1 MSELVEKVARVIAE
15 DDWEQAP
22 EGRAGQRMMQNRDG
36 TFRDINAL
44 SRDEYRDQARA
55 AIAAVAEWLDPKEIP
70 MVLADA
76 PAEIIAAYLRGQLEQ
91 PKGAAGDGR

>member
-1 MSELVEKVARVIAE
+1 MSELVEKVARAISE
-15 DDWEQAP
+15 GDWEQAP

-55 AIAAVAEWLDPKEIP
+55 AIAAVAEWIGDHEHIDKDRSVHLALVWQYTQKES
-70 MVLADA
+70 
-76 PAEIIAAYLRGQLEQ
+76 
-91 PKGAAGDGR
+91 K

>member
-1 MSELVEKVARVIAE
+1 MTLVEKVAKTIAE

-55 AIAAVAEWLDPKEIP
+55 AIKAVAEWLNDEGAHWYKLPAAHLLSQLKE
-70 MVLADA
+70 LAA
-76 PAEIIAAYLRGQLEQ
+76 NEQ
-91 PKGAAGDGR
+91 

>member
-1 MSELVEKVARVIAE
+1 MSELVEKVARAIAE
-15 DDWEQAP
+15 GDWEQAP

-55 AIAAVAEWLDPKEIP
+55 AIAAVAEWLEKSGSMQGAIVGNALLE
-70 MVLADA
+70 
-76 PAEIIAAYLRGQLEQ
+76 QLEQ
-91 PKGAAGDGR
+91 PK

>member
-1 MSELVEKVARVIAE
+1 MSDLVEKVARAIAE
-15 DDWEQAP
+15 DDWGQAP

-55 AIAAVAEWLDPKEIP
+55 AIAAVAEWLIEEFSYQAEMIEIKQA
-70 MVLADA
+70 MVARKA
-76 PAEIIAAYLRGQLEQ
+76 LEDDKQ
-91 PKGAAGDGR
+91 

>member
-1 MSELVEKVARVIAE
+1 MSDLVTKVAREIAE
-15 DDWEQAP
+15 GDWDQAP

-55 AIAAVAEWLDPKEIP
+55 AIKVVAEWGQNNFYDDKPLEEFLSELLAQLKEGS
-70 MVLADA
+70 
-76 PAEIIAAYLRGQLEQ
+76 E
-91 PKGAAGDGR
+91 